1 MRGALDQL
9 PLDRVHDSFK
19 AVLSSQ
25 LLIDVMEMIPQGLG
39 ADGES
44 VFDFFTFLALCEH
57 GQNVFL
63 LF

>member
-19 AVLSSQ
+19 AVVSSQ
-25 LLIDVMEMIPQGLG
+25 LLIDVMEMIAQGLG
-39 ADGES
+39 TDVES
-44 VFDFFTFLALCEH
+44 VFDFFAFLALCKH
-57 GQNVFL
+57 AQNVFL